1 MSTFNIPWKFL
12 DLSNEPHN
20 TSNEPQK
27 ATPEPPKSQ
36 KTFAQALALNNICD
50 IPLSQIQQP
59 VVKGDRLAIEIPETY
74 YEAGLEAC
82 KYNLHGR
89 IIWPKGSTPLSVVA
103 LKAKLALVW
112 KNLSTWG
119 VISLGKGFFEFTF
132 SSLEDVRRV
141 RSVPSWN
148 LNPGLLK
155 LFAWSKDFNPKNQ
168 HHTSVQVWVRIYG
181 LSQEYWHKNILFTIA
196 GSIGTPIC
204 IDSITA
210 KPMHERT
217 FGQFARV
224 LVDIDLLQPLRYKL
238 LVERKGFAFFVDLEY
253 ERIPEFCT
261 ECKVIGHSFDNCK
274 RWNRQEESRQQV
286 ETHLKKKGNVG
297 VKQTYIAIN
306 DGNTQRTNP
315 RENDANTD
323 DANTVIN
330 VDEPQMNHVVEVV
343 EKNVSTFVGQ
353 VSPTTQVNADPN
365 DQDNAILTPLSPNS
379 IRREK
384 DKLLEQELNLN
395 EDEADAFSSD
405 ESFVNASQVI
415 ENIIPSVI
423 PGDCQVM
430 VLHKPINSL
439 AGQPSNRITP
449 DRVVKDMEFLRE
461 SWANLAD
468 AEDNN
473 NDMMHTAVDG
483 FQVQLSKQQK
493 RAQKKNLQT
502 SRDSYA
508 TRSKVSP
515 KPFK

>member
-12 DLSNEPHN
+12 DI
-20 TSNEPQK
+20 SNEPQNISHEHQK
-27 ATPEPPKSQ
+27 IIPEPPKSQ
-36 KTFAQALALNNICD
+36 KTFAQALALSNIWD

-82 KYNLHGR
+82 KHNLHGR

-155 LFAWSKDFNPKNQ
+155 LFAWSKDFNPKHQ
-168 HHTSVQVWVRIYG
+168 HHTSVQVWVRIFG

-261 ECKVIGHSFDNCK
+261 ECKVIGHCLDNCK
-274 RWNRQEESRQQV
+274 RWHRHEESKQPV
-286 ETHLKKKGNVG
+286 ENHLKRKGNVG
-297 VKQTYIAIN
+297 VKQTYVAIT
-306 DGNTQRTNP
+306 DGNSQRTNP
-315 RENDANTD
+315 IENNEDAN
-323 DANTVIN
+323 AVIN
-330 VDEPQMNHVVEVV
+330 VDEPQVNHVVEVV
-343 EKNVSTFVGQ
+343 DKNGSASIGQ
-353 VSPTTQVNADPN
+353 VSPTIQMNADH
-365 DQDNAILTPLSPNS
+365 DGAILTPLSPSS
-379 IRREK
+379 ILREQ
-384 DKLLEQELNLN
+384 DRLLEQELNLN
-395 EDEADAFSSD
+395 EDEEEESSSD
-405 ESFVNASQVI
+405 ELFVNATQVI
-415 ENIIPSVI
+415 ENINPSVI
-423 PGDCQVM
+423 PGDCQAM
-430 VLHKPINSL
+430 VLHKPINPS
-439 AGQPSNRITP
+439 AEEPSNRIIP

-461 SWANLAD
+461 SWANLAE
-468 AEDNN
+468 AEENEKTR
-473 NDMMHTAVDG
+473 NDMIHTADDG
-483 FQVQLSKQQK
+483 FQVQLSKEQK
-493 RAQKKNLQT
+493 RAQKKKLQA